1 MLLLTNKFLTMNNAK
16 KIQFILAE
24 LKRNEL
30 YLNKVFTKNSGLLIC
45 STFDSDTQKQILES
59 KTSEEINAFFVL
71 VAIEKENANFDSRL
85 TNFITNLND

>member
-1 MLLLTNKFLTMNNAK
+1 MNKDK

-24 LKRNEL
+24 LKQNKL
-30 YLNKVFTKNSGLLIC
+30 YLNKVFAKNTGLLIC
-45 STFDSDTQKQILES
+45 STFDSATQKQILES
-59 KTSEEINAFFVL
+59 KTSEEINTFFVL